1 MMNKHNFTNDVVGA
15 GIRYFWRGEDFKLH
29 HFVRE
34 RIKRTTKQSL
44 GSTDYVDENRLCR
57 RSP

>member
-15 GIRYFWRGEDFKLH
+15 GIKYFWRGGEDFKLH

-44 GSTDYVDENRLCR
+44 GSTDYVDENRL
-57 RSP
+57 